1 MKFCLLV
8 TVALDISIKE
18 KNCPWIYPW
27 ISPMS
32 FFLLGQAKRKGTL
45 LTIFRSPPD
54 IPTPPPTYYVLRKFP
69 TPLLIRTPRLFG
81 TLE

>member
-54 IPTPPPTYYVLRKFP
+54 IPTPPP
-69 TPLLIRTPRLFG
+69 PLIMFYANFQPLCL
-81 TLE
+81 LEPPVYSGP

>member
-54 IPTPPPTYYVLRKFP
+54 IPTPPPLIMFYANFQ
-69 TPLLIRTPRLFG
+69 PLCL
-81 TLE
+81 LEPPVYSGP